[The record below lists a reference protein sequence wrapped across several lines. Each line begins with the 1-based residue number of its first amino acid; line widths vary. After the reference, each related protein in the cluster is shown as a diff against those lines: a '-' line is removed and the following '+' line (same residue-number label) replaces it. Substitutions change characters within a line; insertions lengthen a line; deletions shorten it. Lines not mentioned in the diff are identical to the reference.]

1 MNMGGLNLTNRN
13 SIMKPRVHKLKA
25 RVSLLRGNYGG
36 RPGFY
41 TLHVHL
47 SSNSKRRGIRQ
58 FSCKTRALDT
68 TAPLVN

>member
-25 RVSLLRGNYGG
+25 RVSLFRGNYGG

-41 TLHVHL
+41 TLHL
-47 SSNSKRRGIRQ
+47 NLKEEASDNSAAKQGH
-58 FSCKTRALDT
+58 
-68 TAPLVN
+68 